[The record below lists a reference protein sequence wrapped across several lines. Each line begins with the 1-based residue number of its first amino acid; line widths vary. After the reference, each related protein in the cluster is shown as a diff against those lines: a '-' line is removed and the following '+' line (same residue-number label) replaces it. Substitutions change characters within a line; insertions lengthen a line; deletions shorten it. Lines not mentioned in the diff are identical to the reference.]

1 MGLSLFQPKGL
12 VNMATSP
19 EGNFH
24 TISVVGEPKQPHV
37 ITSATDPDEW
47 ELMKDQL
54 FLLRHAQECQK
65 RDQAGRVCGDHT
77 DCTFSHCRDVK
88 DLLNHIVMSLAGR
101 NCSCKDELVES
112 GHMKLKLY
120 Y

>member
-1 MGLSLFQPKGL
+1 MSQPKGMIN
-12 VNMATSP
+12 VAISP
-19 EGNFH
+19 ECNFQ
-24 TISVVGEPKQPHV
+24 TSSVVEEPKQSPV
-37 ITSATDPDEW
+37 TTSTTDSDEW

-65 RDQAGRVCGDHT
+65 RDQAGLVSGDRT
-77 DCTFSHCRDVK
+77 ECPFSHCRDVK
-88 DLLNHIVMSLAGR
+88 DLLSHIVMCLAGR
-101 NCSCKDELVES
+101 NCSCKEELVES